1 MMRSLHVFD
10 MDGTLL
16 VGSACL
22 EISRT
27 VGVLDETLAI
37 ENAWARGELSDNGF
51 WQHCLPLWA
60 GLTDAQIDAA
70 FANSP
75 WLHGVEAVF
84 ADIRTRGEA
93 SVVITQSPAFFVERL
108 MRWGVNFVH
117 GALVEPG
124 NAGGAERLV
133 SAADKLAVT
142 ARLLDD
148 LRLSLDDCVVYG
160 DSSSD
165 LALFETLPLSV
176 AVNAKERIRAL
187 ARTTYDGPD
196 LWQAYCSGRRLLDLH
211 RVRDGEIQNQGVSL

>member
-1 MMRSLHVFD
+1 MRNLHVFD

-37 ENAWARGELSDNGF
+37 ECAWARGDLSDNGF
-51 WQHCLPLWA
+51 WQQCLPLWA

-70 FANSP
+70 FAGSP
-75 WLHGVEAVF
+75 WLQGVQAVF
-84 ADIRTRGEA
+84 ADIRARHEA
-93 SVVITQSPAFFVERL
+93 SVVITQSPTFFVQRL
-108 MRWGVNFVH
+108 TRWGVHFVH

-124 NAGGAERLV
+124 NAAGAERLV

-142 ARLLDD
+142 ERLLGE
-148 LRLSLDDCVVYG
+148 LRLSRDECVAYG
-160 DSSSD
+160 DSGSD
-165 LALFETLPLSV
+165 LALFEALPLTV

-187 ARTTYDGPD
+187 ARTTYDGSD
-196 LWQAYCSGRRLLDLH
+196 LWQAYCAGRQLLDAR
-211 RVRDGEIQNQGVSL
+211 RVRDRETQDQGVSR